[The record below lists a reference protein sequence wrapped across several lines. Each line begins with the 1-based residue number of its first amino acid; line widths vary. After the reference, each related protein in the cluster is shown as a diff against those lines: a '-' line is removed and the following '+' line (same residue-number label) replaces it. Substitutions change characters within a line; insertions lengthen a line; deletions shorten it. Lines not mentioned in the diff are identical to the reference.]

1 MKPDHSLH
9 RLFQSATCAI
19 LGLCLFASPASS
31 ADQASAKAASK
42 APSSSTSAKPTPAPA
57 PIDARKLSSDP
68 HFKLNTLPTTSYG
81 PAWADILLKPSNFLA
96 CNNTAIALCYYSGA
110 NSTTP
115 CTTDGG
121 NISNC
126 TCYEIAAGKPY
137 FVDINAILNL
147 EVYQATVK
155 ACGADGSNCKP
166 TGKMTAPVCES
177 IKNNTLIPGAE
188 LISTFSLALEKQIPI
203 KETSCATPAA
213 YAGCMTAPCKRTGK
227 TDPATGLP
235 LVQCACPNYT
245 GPFQVGTA
253 ISPDQ
258 CAPANNMIWSA
269 GYSPGT
275 GKSMP
280 TSK

>member
-1 MKPDHSLH
+1 MKPVRH
-9 RLFQSATCAI
+9 LFQYLALLAS
-19 LGLCLFASPASS
+19 LCLLSTPASAAES
-31 ADQASAKAASK
+31 ASAVGKPISAASK
-42 APSSSTSAKPTPAPA
+42 PTTTSTPDVS
-57 PIDARKLSSDP
+57 KLSSDP

-96 CNNTAIALCYYSGA
+96 CNNVAIALCYYSGA
-110 NSTTP
+110 AANTTTP

-126 TCYEIAAGKPY
+126 TCYEIPAGKPY
-137 FVDINAILNL
+137 FVDINAILSL
-147 EVYQATVK
+147 DVYQKTVK
-155 ACGADGSNCKP
+155 VCGADGSNCKP
-166 TGKMTAPVCES
+166 TGKHSAPVCEA

-203 KETSCATPAA
+203 KETSCPTPAA

-253 ISPDQ
+253 INPDQ
-258 CAPANNMIWSA
+258 CAPGNNMIWSA

-275 GKSMP
+275 GKTMP

>member
-1 MKPDHSLH
+1 MKPVRPSSHLL
-9 RLFQSATCAI
+9 RLFQYLALSAS
-19 LGLCLFASPASS
+19 LCLLSAPAS
-31 ADQASAKAASK
+31 AAEQASAPAKASAS
-42 APSSSTSAKPTPAPA
+42 TP
-57 PIDARKLSSDP
+57 DASKLSSDP

-96 CNNTAIALCYYSGA
+96 CNNVAIALCYYSGA
-110 NSTTP
+110 AANTTTP

-121 NISNC
+121 GISNC

-147 EVYQATVK
+147 EVYQKTVK
-155 ACGADGSNCKP
+155 VCGADGSNCKP
-166 TGKMTAPVCES
+166 TGKHPAPVCDA

-203 KETSCATPAA
+203 KETSCTTPAA

-253 ISPDQ
+253 INTDQ
-258 CAPANNMIWSA
+258 CAPGNNMIWSA
-269 GYSPGT
+269 GYAPGQS
-275 GKSMP
+275 KVMP
-280 TSK
+280 SSK

>member
-1 MKPDHSLH
+1 MKPARPAS
-9 RLFQSATCAI
+9 RLFSYCLQCLT
-19 LGLCLFASPASS
+19 LFASLCLLPAPASA
-31 ADQASAKAASK
+31 ADQASAAAKVSASLPDVSK
-42 APSSSTSAKPTPAPA
+42 LTSDK
-57 PIDARKLSSDP
+57 
-68 HFKLNTLPTTSYG
+68 HFKLNTLQTTPYG

-110 NSTTP
+110 NTTTP

-121 NISNC
+121 NVSNC
-126 TCYEIAAGKPY
+126 TCYEIPAGKPY

-147 EVYQATVK
+147 DVYQATVK

-166 TGKMTAPVCES
+166 TGKITAPVCES
-177 IKNNTLIPGAE
+177 IKNNTLIPGAD
-188 LISTFSLALEKQIPI
+188 LVSTFSLALEKQIPI
-203 KETSCATPAA
+203 KETSCPTPAA

-253 ISPDQ
+253 IKPEQCSPG
-258 CAPANNMIWSA
+258 NNMIWSA
-269 GYSPGT
+269 GYSPGS
-275 GKSMP
+275 GKTMP
-280 TSK
+280 SGK

>member
-1 MKPDHSLH
+1 MKPVPSLS
-9 RLFQSATCAI
+9 RLLQI
-19 LGLCLFASPASS
+19 LSLFASLCLLTAPGPA
-31 ADQASAKAASK
+31 AAQASGKAASK
-42 APSSSTSAKPTPAPA
+42 SASSSTAPA
-57 PIDARKLSSDP
+57 PIDVSKLTSDK

-81 PAWADILLKPSNFLA
+81 PAWADILLKPSNFLS

-110 NSTTP
+110 NTTTP

-147 EVYQATVK
+147 DVYQKTVK
-155 ACGADGSNCKP
+155 VCGADGSNCKP
-166 TGKMTAPVCES
+166 TGKHEAPVCES

-253 ISPDQ
+253 INPDQ
-258 CAPANNMIWSA
+258 CAPGNDMIWSA

-275 GKSMP
+275 GKTMP